1 MHRKHAKHHINLC
14 FAFLK
19 EIKVSTP
26 KRLLSCEN
34 ISEKNPPKRHKAN
47 TTSNITNMNQQKLP
61 HKEFISLSEKM
72 KPSCFDDYIGQEKII
87 GPHTVLK
94 QLLIKGHV
102 PSMIFWGPPGCGKV
116 IHIYKFS
123 LLFSYY

>member
-1 MHRKHAKHHINLC
+1 
-14 FAFLK
+14 
-19 EIKVSTP
+19 
-26 KRLLSCEN
+26 
-34 ISEKNPPKRHKAN
+34 
-47 TTSNITNMNQQKLP
+47 MNQQKSP
-61 HKEFISLSEKM
+61 QKEFISLSEKM
-72 KPSCFDDYIGQEKII
+72 RPTCLDDYIGQEKII

-116 IHIYKFS
+116 IHKFS